1 MSTSLP
7 IIVSVASSIGAALA
21 ILWGQMRVSEARTR
35 LALAERDAESRH
47 LLAQR
52 DQEALAQTQEAAIEA
67 ARAQARL
74 EARDEAER
82 ATQADREIL
91 NRDWQALRE
100 EKARLERH
108 QRDLDD
114 RAARLDTVRREHEEK
129 LAEVAGL
136 SRDVA
141 RQQLLSRL
149 EESLQRERSERL
161 ARAEQELRDQVA
173 LKARDIVTTAI
184 QRTAVDHCIERTV
197 SVVPLPSEEIKGRI
211 IGREGRNIRAIENA
225 TGIDLIID
233 DTPEAIV
240 LSSFDPVRR
249 EIARVALERMIADG
263 RFHPSRIEEQ
273 VAKARE
279 EVEDG
284 LRTEGEKALID
295 LGIVGVHPEIVRTLG
310 RLRYRTSYGQNV
322 LAHAREVAHVA
333 AALAAEVGADVET
346 TKRAALFHDL
356 GKAVS
361 HEQEGAHA
369 VIGAELAARHGET
382 DAVVHAIR
390 AHHHDVEPQSAEA
403 VLVQVADAVS
413 AARPGARREN
423 VDIYMKRMEG
433 LETIARSFE
442 GVEKVFA
449 VQAGREIRVVVAP
462 EHVDDLM
469 AARLARDI
477 ARRIEDE
484 LQYPGQIKVIV
495 IRETRSTEHAR

>member
-1 MSTSLP
+1 MSSTLYL
-7 IIVSVASSIGAALA
+7 IVSAGSLLGAAA
-21 ILWGQMRVSEARTR
+21 AVVWGQAKVNDARTR
-35 LALAERDAESRH
+35 LVLM
-47 LLAQR
+47 Q
-52 DQEALAQTQEAAIEA
+52 QEAENKLSLARRDHEAMLQRQDAALEA

-74 EARDEAER
+74 EARDEAEHV
-82 ATQADREIL
+82 AQADREVL

-100 EKARLERH
+100 ERARVEHRE
-108 QRDLDD
+108 RDLAD
-114 RAARLDTVRREHEEK
+114 REVALSRLHGQVEER

-136 SRDVA
+136 SREHA
-141 RQQLLSRL
+141 REQLLARL
-149 EESLQRERSERL
+149 EESLQRERAERI
-161 ARAEQELRDQVA
+161 ARAEQDLKDQMA
-173 LKARDIVTTAI
+173 TKARDIVTTAI

-197 SVVPLPSEEIKGRI
+197 SVVPLPSEDIKGRI
-211 IGREGRNIRAIENA
+211 IGREGRNIRAIEHA

-249 EIARVALERMIADG
+249 EVARLALERMIADG

-279 EVEDG
+279 EVEEG
-284 LRTEGEKALID
+284 MRTEGEKALVD
-295 LGIVGVHPEIVRTLG
+295 LGIVGVHPELVRTLG

-346 TKRAALFHDL
+346 TKRAGLFHDL
-356 GKAVS
+356 GKAIS

-369 VIGAELAARHGET
+369 LLGADLAARHGET
-382 DAVVHAIR
+382 EAVVHAIR
-390 AHHHDVEPQSAEA
+390 AHHHDVDPRSVEA

-423 VDIYMKRMEG
+423 VDIYLKRMEG
-433 LETIARSFE
+433 LEAIARSFE

-449 VQAGREIRVVVAP
+449 VQAGREVRVVVAP
-462 EHVDDLM
+462 DQVDDVL